1 MKATFRKKVFTGV
14 GVMALAGGTLLAT
27 AGSAL
32 ATVPTTISSDSGATL
47 GGIDFFNSSGVQ
59 ITSGP
64 LTAPFAAFA
73 VTQTAP
79 TTAQSPQKA
88 TEFAYTPKLGQTP
101 ADWGGE
107 QIHHVTSAYPVAAPA
122 NLAGL
127 PSTRVVYSGA
137 SNDKTLTQYIADFP
151 NTDTSTTDGYAG
163 IYTIRVGDIGGD
175 YAHAEIL
182 IDTTAGTW
190 TQQDGTFQLDATTTT
205 LTPTPSSPQTP
216 GTAETLSAHVADTT
230 TPATV
235 PVGTVKFF
243 DNSVQIGTTQTV
255 DGSGNASVSWTS
267 SVLGTH
273 PLTAVFTPTT
283 PGTAFF
289 GSTGSSSFVIANLDA
304 TSTALSVTPG
314 ATTAFA
320 PEDLKATVTDTTNN
334 VSTPANPNGWA
345 TEDTAPTY
353 STAGIVFDNSV
364 NTGVIDY
371 LHPVANVPLAGISG
385 LSFTVNNSGGPQA
398 AYNMEVDTTGPGT
411 GYTTLAWEAYNNG
424 QPLVGDGTVHTFS
437 NLESGNWW
445 SSHIASGPGS
455 QASPITLSA
464 FDTLYPNAVII
475 SYGAHQHNA
484 GSVSTVNHITFQ
496 STNTT
501 FTSNNSAGT
510 IPTGS
515 VSFFDNTSTLLGTVA
530 VNASGVAEIP
540 AYTGF
545 AQGAHS
551 VTAVYTPTVG
561 STFAG
566 STSAAVPFSDTAPAC
581 PNGEAATLCVDQQTV
596 QATVA
601 AGTIT
606 ITTPYTPTNPL
617 NLGTLVL
624 NSSGTLLSAS
634 AAFGNTSNPTLGGSE
649 IFVTDARAGNPNW
662 TATVDSGAFSSTTTT
677 TPIDGQYA
685 GLTGVT
691 AQPVSGNALTASN
704 VTVTQ
709 NPAGTTGIVPG
720 GHQGIGGS
728 VSGTPGSGHVFAN
741 TTAGGDGS
749 IGFTGTFTL
758 NAPTSTA
765 AGLYVGTVTFTVG

>member
-320 PEDLKATVTDTTNN
+320 PEDLKATVTDTT
-334 VSTPANPNGWA
+334 TPA
-345 TEDTAPTY
+345 
-353 STAGIVFDNSV
+353 
-364 NTGVIDY
+364 
-371 LHPVANVPLAGISG
+371 
-385 LSFTVNNSGGPQA
+385 
-398 AYNMEVDTTGPGT
+398 
-411 GYTTLAWEAYNNG
+411 
-424 QPLVGDGTVHTFS
+424 
-437 NLESGNWW
+437 
-445 SSHIASGPGS
+445 
-455 QASPITLSA
+455 
-464 FDTLYPNAVII
+464 
-475 SYGAHQHNA
+475 
-484 GSVSTVNHITFQ
+484 
-496 STNTT
+496 
-501 FTSNNSAGT
+501 T